1 MSGAVLL
8 HNKRTK
14 SDFMGGKMKKSL
26 ILFALLMVF
35 ISSQAFGT
43 PFGDNT
49 KYWSGWPSWQS
60 SDNSA
65 DQIGVPIFPGTP
77 SNPGSSAGS
86 YDIVGGK
93 LQRITFNYQLH
104 GDSFESYI
112 KPMDLFIDKGGDHTW
127 DYVVQLY
134 GIGTGSGNYSLYSIT
149 LDSAGGTS
157 GYIMSDTTWSAS
169 GISNPGSYDIRNGH
183 PVAIDDQIKKT
194 FVQNVYFDGWDL
206 GSGAHTTYFDFGT
219 GLDIGYGTFE
229 FAWTINCA
237 NDVVREHGDIS
248 TPEPATLL
256 LLGSGLIGLAGLA
269 RRRFK
274 K

>member
-1 MSGAVLL
+1 
-8 HNKRTK
+8 
-14 SDFMGGKMKKSL
+14 MKKLL
-26 ILFALLMVF
+26 ILLTSLMVL
-35 ISSQAFGT
+35 ITSQAFGT
-43 PFGDNT
+43 PFGDST
-49 KYWSGWPSWQS
+49 RYWSGWSSWQS
-60 SDNSA
+60 SDNST

-104 GDSFESYI
+104 GDWFESYI

-149 LDSAGGTS
+149 LDSAGGTG
-157 GYIMSDTTWSAS
+157 GYILSDDAWPLS
-169 GISNPGSYDIRNGH
+169 GLDIRNEH
-183 PVAIDDQIKKT
+183 PVAIDGQIERT

-237 NDVVREHGDIS
+237 NDVVREHGNIP

-269 RRRFK
+269 RRKFHKRQL
-274 K
+274 

>member
-1 MSGAVLL
+1 
-8 HNKRTK
+8 
-14 SDFMGGKMKKSL
+14 MKKSL
-26 ILFALLMVF
+26 IFLTLFIVL

-43 PFGDNT
+43 PTNFGDST
-49 KYWSGWPSWQS
+49 KYWGGWPSGQS

-86 YDIVGGK
+86 YDTAGGK
-93 LQRITFNYQLH
+93 LKRITFNYQLQ
-104 GDSFESYI
+104 GSSFEHYI

-127 DYVVQLY
+127 DYVVKLY
-134 GIGTGSGNYSLYSIT
+134 GVGTGAGTYQLYSIS
-149 LDSAGGTS
+149 LSAAGGTS
-157 GYIMSDTTWSAS
+157 GYVLSNDAWWAS

-183 PVAIDDQIKKT
+183 PVAIGDVSKADLQD
-194 FVQNVYFDGWDL
+194 VYFDGWKY
-206 GSGAHTTYFDFGT
+206 GSGSHTTFFDFGPG
-219 GLDIGYGTFE
+219 GLNIGSGPFE

-237 NDVVREHGDIS
+237 NDVVRERGDIS
-248 TPEPATLL
+248 APEPATLL
-256 LLGSGLIGLAGLA
+256 LMGSGLIGLAGLA